1 MVPVV
6 EILMHAYMAKP
17 APPAPLWPGA
27 ARIQRVVV
35 GHPGRT
41 RRVDAN
47 GRTVADSS
55 IPCRLTTITCLTQQ
69 PRPPSSPH
77 PKAEQK
83 SKTISDESTTQHHE
97 SNLCFHS
104 FLPPADA
111 DADAPTPLPVHP
123 P

>member
-17 APPAPLWPGA
+17 APPAPLWPGRHA
-27 ARIQRVVV
+27 SSELSSDTPVE
-35 GHPGRT
+35 H
-41 RRVDAN
+41 
-47 GRTVADSS
+47 VA
-55 IPCRLTTITCLTQQ
+55 TQQ